1 MRIGRT
7 VIASIMISAFALGAA
22 PALAADERDDGSRE
36 IEAALQRD
44 LGLTPEQ
51 IKEQGALQEKALRLD
66 SYLQSSL
73 GAAYA
78 GSHYDLKSGKLIVM
92 VSDKGLLEKARA
104 AGADARF
111 AKHSLRTLEAI
122 QATLDGGETRG
133 REDRKLQPAPF
144 TAWSIDTLSNSVKI
158 TATSK
163 QAAAAKELQAKYGDA
178 ISIEIADEL
187 APEPAA
193 NWMDGGD
200 GINGN
205 SCSAGF
211 NLRNPS
217 TGQGYLLTAGHC
229 VNAGS
234 TLRGQGNVNF
244 GPVLESWFPTYDDAI
259 ARKTN
264 AYWIQGPW
272 VDTNP
277 SNGGIVTTS
286 GHTDLPP
293 GFPMCKSG
301 ITTKWTCGIITA
313 KNQTVNY
320 VTGDTVKGL
329 TRHNACVEPG
339 DSGGANV
346 SVFFGRK
353 AEGVTS
359 GASMI
364 KDSAGK
370 KRCRSKF
377 GLSNISWYF
386 PIADSLAYYGPKYGV
401 TTW

>member
-1 MRIGRT
+1 
-7 VIASIMISAFALGAA
+7 
-22 PALAADERDDGSRE
+22 
-36 IEAALQRD
+36 
-44 LGLTPEQ
+44 
-51 IKEQGALQEKALRLD
+51 
-66 SYLQSSL
+66 
-73 GAAYA
+73 
-78 GSHYDLKSGKLIVM
+78 M
-92 VSDKGLLEKARA
+92 VSDKGLLEKARE
-104 AGADARF
+104 AGADARL
-111 AKHSLRTLEAI
+111 AAHSLRELTAI
-122 QATLDGGETRG
+122 QSDLDGDGGGDPG
-133 REDRKLQPAPF
+133 REKSKPNPVPF

-158 TATSK
+158 TATRK

-178 ISIEIADEL
+178 VSIEISEDV
-187 APEPAA
+187 PQTAA

-200 GINGN
+200 MINGG

-234 TLRGQGNVNF
+234 TLRGQGNVIF
-244 GPVLESWFPTYDDAI
+244 GTVLESWFPTFDDAI

-320 VTGDTVKGL
+320 SGGFLVKGL

-339 DSGGANV
+339 DSGGANI
-346 SVFFGRK
+346 STFFGRK

-364 KDSAGK
+364 YDSAGK
-370 KRCRSKF
+370 LRCRAKF
-377 GLSNISWYF
+377 GLPNVSWYF